1 MYGILQQSAF
11 AETKKE
17 VLLMFGSYMSKTSE
31 KYAQINLYI
40 PHDGSKRPL
49 QIAQQPGKAVTAI
62 KPSTC
67 PAPRLSSTL
76 SPGMSKGGWGS
87 STPPKHFVDFDGFM
101 VSCHPSREYSTPMS
115 SAKWIQNWAWLPN
128 PLLSPHIYW
137 IQIWKHLKFL
147 GSSCTK

>member
-17 VLLMFGSYMSKTSE
+17 VLLMFGSSMSKTSE

-76 SPGMSKGGWGS
+76 SPGMSKGQIWLGVKH
-87 STPPKHFVDFDGFM
+87 STQTLCRFWWVYGFM
-101 VSCHPSREYSTPMS
+101 SPQSWVQYPNELCEMDTELGLTP
-115 SAKWIQNWAWLPN
+115 
-128 PLLSPHIYW
+128 
-137 IQIWKHLKFL
+137 
-147 GSSCTK
+147 